1 MTTRARSSSKGAVA
15 CGHAETAAA
24 AAEIL
29 AEGGSAF
36 DAVLAAMAAACVAEP
51 VLASFAGGG
60 FLLAHP
66 AEGPARVYDFFV
78 DTPITPRDQR
88 DIDFY
93 PVLADF
99 GTATQEFHI
108 GLGAMATP
116 GALAG
121 FFKVHED
128 LASLPARRL
137 VEPAQ
142 RIAREGFTVGPM
154 DHFLYTVVG
163 PILLASDE
171 LRARFGAAGDP
182 TTPVA
187 AGERLSQPELAD
199 ALAAFA
205 EEGAELLYQ
214 GELGERLTRLC
225 REEGGQL
232 TREDLARYRVA
243 VRRPLEVRYRD
254 AVIQT
259 NPPPSA
265 GGILIAF
272 ALDLLN
278 EADLPDLDPLAG
290 LGALARTMDLTNK
303 ARLEVRLHEAT
314 GEDAERA
321 ATERLF
327 DPGLLRRYRES
338 LLGRPFTARGTTH
351 ISVVDAAGNLAAMTL
366 SNGEGCGRLLPGT
379 GVLLNNMLG
388 EEDLSPAGFHNWQPG
403 TRMASMMAPTIAE
416 AGSGRVAALGSGGS
430 NRIRS
435 AILQVVL
442 HLIDRG
448 ALAQHAVEAPR
459 LHVEGPQANIEA
471 GFPEGSEALMAEL
484 FPEVRAWPERNLF
497 FGGVHVVTRDP
508 SGHFEAAGD
517 PRRGGVARLV

>member
-1 MTTRARSSSKGAVA
+1 
-15 CGHAETAAA
+15 
-24 AAEIL
+24 
-29 AEGGSAF
+29 
-36 DAVLAAMAAACVAEP
+36 
-51 VLASFAGGG
+51 
-60 FLLAHP
+60 
-66 AEGPARVYDFFV
+66 
-78 DTPITPRDQR
+78 
-88 DIDFY
+88 
-93 PVLADF
+93 VLADF

-121 FFKVHED
+121 FFKIHED

-142 RIAREGFTVGPM
+142 RTALAGFTVSPM

-171 LRARFGAAGDP
+171 LRARFAEAGE
-182 TTPVA
+182 TTKPVA
-187 AGERLSQPELAD
+187 AGQRLKQPELAD
-199 ALAAFA
+199 ALETFAA
-205 EEGAELLYQ
+205 EGAELLYR
-214 GELGERLTRLC
+214 GELGERLCRLC

-232 TREDLARYRVA
+232 TREDLARYRVR

-254 AVIQT
+254 ALIQT

-272 ALDLLN
+272 ALDLLDG
-278 EADLPDLDPLAG
+278 ADLPDLEPLAG
-290 LGALARTMDLTNK
+290 LGALARAMDLTNK
-303 ARLEVRLHEAT
+303 ARLEARLHEAT

-327 DPGLLRRYRES
+327 DPSLLKRYRKT

-351 ISVVDAAGNLAAMTL
+351 ISVADAAGNLATMTL
-366 SNGEGCGRLLPGT
+366 SNGEGCGRLLPDT
-379 GVLLNNMLG
+379 GILLNNMLG
-388 EEDLSPAGFHNWQPG
+388 EEDLSPAGFHRWQPG

-416 AGSGRVAALGSGGS
+416 AGSGRVSALGSGGS

-442 HLIDRG
+442 HLVDRQ
-448 ALAQHAVEAPR
+448 AQAQAAVEAPR
-459 LHVEGPQANIEA
+459 LHIEGPQANFEA
-471 GFPEGSEALMAEL
+471 GFPKGGEGLMAEL
-484 FPEVRAWPERNLF
+484 FPEVRPWPERNLF

-508 SGHFEAAGD
+508 SGKLEAAGD